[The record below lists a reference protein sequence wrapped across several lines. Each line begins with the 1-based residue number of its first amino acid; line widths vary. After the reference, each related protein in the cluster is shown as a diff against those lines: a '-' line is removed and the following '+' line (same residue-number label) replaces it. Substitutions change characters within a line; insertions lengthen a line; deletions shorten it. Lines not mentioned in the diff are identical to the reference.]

1 MTERRYTDEN
11 DQPLTPTPVH
21 GPEFLRAIT
30 DLLHGD
36 TTISAAIELVR
47 SHPEHSHSFP
57 TNTGLIVHIPALSP
71 ATAEEDIEATLS
83 SMMATL
89 RNDLLEDMD
98 DKDNKDKT
106 EPTNG

>member
-11 DQPLTPTPVH
+11 DQPLSPTPIH
-21 GPEFLRAIT
+21 GPEFLRAVT

-36 TTISAAIELVR
+36 TTISAAIELIR
-47 SHPEHSHSFP
+47 SHPDHSHSFP
-57 TNTGLIVHIPALSP
+57 TNTGMILHVPALSP
-71 ATAEEDIEATLS
+71 TTEEDIEATLS
-83 SMMATL
+83 SMLATL

-98 DKDNKDKT
+98 DKDTT